1 MLKDKIC
8 QKKKRKGERRKR
20 GLNIVLPKNKI
31 ENKEY
36 KDYSKKTFGDF
47 HEEFSGKIC
56 KIQVLN
62 QSLLIGT
69 IKEVRAYWIKV
80 ETVDRRILFINKA
93 YVIQIEP
100 VSKT

>member
-1 MLKDKIC
+1 MKKAPKKDIGK
-8 QKKKRKGERRKR
+8 QEYKGLE
-20 GLNIVLPKNKI
+20 
-31 ENKEY
+31 ENKQKLKEVP
-36 KDYSKKTFGDF
+36 KQFADF
-47 HEEFSGKIC
+47 SEEFIGKIA

-80 ETVDRRILFINKA
+80 LTHDNRILYINKA
-93 YVIQIEP
+93 YIIQIEP

>member
-1 MLKDKIC
+1 MAKEEK
-8 QKKKRKGERRKR
+8 ERAKYS
-20 GLNIVLPKNKI
+20 IPKNKI

-80 ETVDRRILFINKA
+80 ETVDHRTLFINKA

>member
-1 MLKDKIC
+1 MPKEEGGE
-8 QKKKRKGERRKR
+8 KGSIKYS
-20 GLNIVLPKNKI
+20 IPKNKI

-69 IKEVRAYWIKV
+69 VKEVRAYWIKV
-80 ETVDRRILFINKA
+80 ETVDHRILFINKA

-100 VSKT
+100 VGKT